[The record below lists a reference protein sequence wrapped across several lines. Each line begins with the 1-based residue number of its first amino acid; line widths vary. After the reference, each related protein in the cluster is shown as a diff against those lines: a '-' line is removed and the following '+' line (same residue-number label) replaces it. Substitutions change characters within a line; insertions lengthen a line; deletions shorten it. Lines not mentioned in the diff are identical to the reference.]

1 MINSDLFLYDQSI
14 RDIEGKLL
22 CGVDE
27 AGRGPLAG
35 PVVAAAVML
44 PPYCVIEDLNDSKKM
59 TEKSRIKIFE
69 IIKKISLCYS
79 VAFVDNEEIDKINIL
94 NATMLAMSQAVASLD
109 ISPDFTIVDGD
120 KLPKFDKKAIAIIKG
135 DTKSAS
141 IAAASVVAKVTR
153 DNYMKAMDE
162 VYPDFGF
169 SKHKGYP
176 TKLHY
181 EAIDKFGITPIHRKS
196 FLKGRL

>member
-14 RDIEGKLL
+14 RDLEGKLL

-35 PVVAAAVML
+35 PVVAAAVIL
-44 PPYCVIEDLNDSKKM
+44 PPYCVIEGLNDSKKL
-59 TEKSRIKIFE
+59 TENSRITIFE
-69 IIKKISLCYS
+69 IIKKISLCFS
-79 VAFVDNEEIDKINIL
+79 VAFVDNEKIDKINIL
-94 NATMLAMSQAVASLD
+94 NATMLAMSQAVSSLD
-109 ISPDFTIVDGD
+109 ISPDFTIVDGN
-120 KLPKFDKKAIAIIKG
+120 KLPNFGKKAIAVIKG
-135 DTKSAS
+135 DAKSAS

-181 EAIDKFGITPIHRKS
+181 EAIEKFGITPIHRKS
-196 FLKGRL
+196 FLKGRI